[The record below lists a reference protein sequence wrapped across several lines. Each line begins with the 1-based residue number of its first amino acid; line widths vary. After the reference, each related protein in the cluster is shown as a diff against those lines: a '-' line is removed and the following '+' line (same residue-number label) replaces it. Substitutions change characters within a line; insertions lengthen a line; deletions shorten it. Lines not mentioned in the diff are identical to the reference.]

1 MDTTTDAAHLAGL
14 VHQAHADSLN
24 DALTALAELRAG
36 VRRLEDLATD
46 RAVEAG
52 WSYARIGRLLGM
64 SRQSVRAKHL
74 ARLAH
79 GDRSQAAAY
88 WSRIAAARERWD
100 QEHRDREAELLR
112 YFEAQ
117 AERRRQAPT

>member
-1 MDTTTDAAHLAGL
+1 MDATPAAHLAAL
-14 VHQAHADSLN
+14 MHEAHSASPG
-24 DALTALAELRAG
+24 DALVALAELRAG

-46 RAVEAG
+46 RAVAAG

-64 SRQSVRAKHL
+64 SRQSVRTKHL

-88 WSRIAAARERWD
+88 WNRVALARRRWEAEHRERED
-100 QEHRDREAELLR
+100 EVLR
-112 YFEAQ
+112 YFQAQ
-117 AERRRQAPT
+117 AERRQAPT